1 MIGDLL
7 GSAAGSIPDEDV
19 LYVELDQG
27 IDGCFGHASG
37 TDDECGRRRCY
48 GVGGGEMTSDAG
60 PQSDP
65 VRVFSVQSSY
75 WAGFVS
81 VTSI

>member
-1 MIGDLL
+1 MLCDLL

-27 IDGCFGHASG
+27 VDGCFGHASG

-60 PQSDP
+60 AQSDT

-81 VTSI
+81 VASR